1 MNSRRTTTALL
12 VLLFAAR
19 ANAQAPLSGDALFEA
34 KIRPLLA
41 EHCWKCHGPK
51 KQRGDVRLDARS
63 HLLKESELGKIVVP
77 GRPEQSVLWKVV
89 QHQGDLKMPPRGKL
103 PASELASLY
112 QWIKLGAPW
121 PEAAKTTSPTA
132 KATEHWAF
140 QPVRRPTVPPI
151 ADATPIDAFLLAKLR
166 EKNLAFAAPADRRT
180 LLRRLS
186 FALIGLPPTPE
197 EVAAFEADTSPNAVE
212 RVVDRLLASPHY
224 GERWARHWLDVARYA
239 DTKGYVFFEEP
250 TFPWAYT
257 YRDYVIRAFNEDK
270 PYDRFVFEQLAADK
284 LELKDRGPLTA
295 LGFLT
300 VGGRFMSNVHDI
312 LDDRIDVI
320 TRGLLALTVTCARC
334 HDHKYDPVRQ
344 KDYYGLYG
352 ILASSAEPTVPPLFA
367 EPPPTSIHFKFEL
380 ELARLEKH
388 LTDFVKAKHK
398 ELVDGSRRRVA
409 EYLLAANVYKDLPNT
424 DDFMLIADTNDLN
437 PTMIARWVKYLHKRS
452 RQHDPIF
459 APWFAAAEQKTFET
473 PLDRG
478 PINRLVLEELQ
489 RAQPKS
495 LAEMAKA
502 YANVLHAAESPTP
515 HADAAAEELRQV
527 LYGPESPPSVANL
540 PYGDLSLL
548 PDRASQAKLQKLRGE
563 LEKWRADGPGAPPRA
578 MSLEDLPTPFE
589 SYVFVRGNPSNR
601 GEPAPRAVPALW
613 CNDSR
618 PIANGSGRLELA
630 RSIVDAKNPLTA
642 RVIVNRVWAWH
653 FGTGLVRT
661 PSDFGVR
668 SDPPSHPE
676 LLDYLAD
683 EFVRQ
688 GWSLKKLHR
697 SIVLSAAYRQRSE
710 HRPDAAA
717 VDPENRLLWMFPRQR
732 LDFEATRDSL
742 LAIAGRLDKTVGGP
756 SVTNNLTAAGRRRT
770 LYTHLDR
777 LNVPGLLRTFDFPT
791 PDATSP
797 ERTGTT
803 IAPQALFLM
812 NHPLVDASAREVVQR
827 PDVAKLT
834 ESRARIERIHRLL
847 FARPPSADECAL
859 AESYLAA
866 EDNRE
871 SAWQRYVHALMQTNE
886 FVTID

>member
-1 MNSRRTTTALL
+1 
-12 VLLFAAR
+12 
-19 ANAQAPLSGDALFEA
+19 
-34 KIRPLLA
+34 
-41 EHCWKCHGPK
+41 
-51 KQRGDVRLDARS
+51 
-63 HLLKESELGKIVVP
+63 
-77 GRPEQSVLWKVV
+77 
-89 QHQGDLKMPPRGKL
+89 
-103 PASELASLY
+103 
-112 QWIKLGAPW
+112 
-121 PEAAKTTSPTA
+121 
-132 KATEHWAF
+132 
-140 QPVRRPTVPPI
+140 
-151 ADATPIDAFLLAKLR
+151 
-166 EKNLAFAAPADRRT
+166 
-180 LLRRLS
+180 
-186 FALIGLPPTPE
+186 
-197 EVAAFEADTSPNAVE
+197 
-212 RVVDRLLASPHY
+212 
-224 GERWARHWLDVARYA
+224 
-239 DTKGYVFFEEP
+239 
-250 TFPWAYT
+250 
-257 YRDYVIRAFNEDK
+257 
-270 PYDRFVFEQLAADK
+270 
-284 LELKDRGPLTA
+284 
-295 LGFLT
+295 
-300 VGGRFMSNVHDI
+300 
-312 LDDRIDVI
+312 
-320 TRGLLALTVTCARC
+320 
-334 HDHKYDPVRQ
+334 
-344 KDYYGLYG
+344 
-352 ILASSAEPTVPPLFA
+352 LFA
-367 EPPPTSIHFKFEL
+367 EPPPTSIHYKFEL
-380 ELARLEKH
+380 ELARLEKR

-459 APWFAAAEQKTFET
+459 APWFAAAEQKTFEL

-478 PINRLVLEELQ
+478 PIDRLVLEELQ
-489 RAQPKS
+489 RTQPKT

-502 YANVLHAAESPTP
+502 YANVLHAAESPTA

-527 LYGPESPPSVANL
+527 LYGPDAPPSVASL

-563 LEKWRADGPGAPPRA
+563 LEKWRANGPGAPPRA
-578 MSLEDLPTPFE
+578 MSLEDSPTPFE

-613 CNDSR
+613 CNNPR
-618 PIANGSGRLELA
+618 PIVNGSGRLELA

-653 FGTGLVRT
+653 FGAGLVRT

-710 HRPDAAA
+710 HRPNAAA
-717 VDPENRLLWMFPRQR
+717 ADPENRLLWMFPRQR

-742 LAIAGRLDKTVGGP
+742 LAVAGRLDMTVGGP

-797 ERTGTT
+797 ERAGTT

-812 NHPLVDASAREVVQR
+812 NHPLVESCAREVAQR
-827 PDVAKLT
+827 PDVAQLA
-834 ESRARIERIHRLL
+834 EPRARIERIHRLL
-847 FARPPSADECAL
+847 FARPPSTDECAL
-859 AESYLAA
+859 SESYLAGV
-866 EDNRE
+866 DDRE
-871 SAWQRYVHALMQTNE
+871 TAWQRYVHALMQTNE